1 MKNLKLFEGYGIEAE
16 YMIVNQS
23 SLNIEHI
30 TEYVLKTQNQG
41 VLQDEIERGDVCWS
55 NELVDHVIEIKC
67 NGPRPELIKI
77 EKSFFESVKVINQIL
92 ESQKAIL
99 MPSSMHPFMDP
110 DKDMQLW
117 PHGQKE
123 VYKKYHEIFNCTG
136 HGWSNLQ
143 SVHINLPYSNET
155 EFERL
160 HAAIRLVL
168 PFVSYLSASSPAFE
182 GKIQGVPDNRL
193 KFYELNQKK
202 VPSITGQVI
211 PEPLFTFSDYH
222 KKLEELYKDISQY
235 DPDKILQHQW
245 LNSRGAIVKFDV
257 KAIEMRTMDIQES
270 PYMDFSLI
278 AFVVAW
284 LKTLVS
290 EELMD
295 LTTQKSVS
303 TEMLRSVYDQANSYE
318 NHQILSE
325 YRSLYPKP
333 IAGENFNF
341 WLKSLYTYLKP
352 NISDHY
358 YMGIELILNEGN
370 LAKRIQKASESQ
382 SLNSIYNKLTT
393 VLNENGYFKL

>member
-16 YMIVNQS
+16 YMIVNKS

-30 TEYVLKTQNQG
+30 TEYVLKTQNNG
-41 VLQDEIERGDVCWS
+41 VLQDEIELGDVCWS
-55 NELVDHVIEIKC
+55 NELVDHVIEVKC
-67 NGPRPELIKI
+67 NGPKPELEII
-77 EKSFFESVKVINQIL
+77 EKNFFESVKKINKLL
-92 ESQKAIL
+92 EDQQATL
-99 MPSSMHPFMDP
+99 MPSSMHPFMNP

-155 EFERL
+155 EFEKL

-182 GKIQGVPDNRL
+182 EKVQAVPDNRL

-211 PEPLFTFSDYH
+211 PEPLFTFEDYN
-222 KKLEELYKDISQY
+222 KKLAEIYKDISPY
-235 DPDKILQHQW
+235 DPDKVLQHQW

-278 AFVVAW
+278 AFFVAW
-284 LKTLVS
+284 LKSLVS
-290 EELMD
+290 EELMS
-295 LTTQKSVS
+295 LQTQKSAS
-303 TEMLRSVYDQANSYE
+303 TELLKSVYDQANSYAD
-318 NHQILSE
+318 NQISSE
-325 YRSLYPKP
+325 YQKLYSKN
-333 IAGENFNF
+333 IGGENFNL
-341 WLKSLYTYLKP
+341 WLESLYSYLKP
-352 NISDHY
+352 NISSHY
-358 YMGIELILNEGN
+358 HRGIEFILNEGN
-370 LAKRIQKASESQ
+370 LSKRIKKASESH
-382 SLNSIYNKLTT
+382 SLKSIYNNLVT
-393 VLNENGYFKL
+393 VLNENGCFKL